1 MQPKPRIYALAA
13 LPLRPLELPRPTVG
27 KIVATCPRVAW
38 LRVRLARLEM
48 VSRLAR
54 LRQLVVAW
62 LYHTLTSPRI
72 EARLHRWLDEAF
84 GHYLLAAAEAA
95 KGREEWGR

>member
-13 LPLRPLELPRPTVG
+13 LPPRPLELPRPTMG
-27 KIVATCPRVAW
+27 KIVATCLRVAW

-48 VSRLAR
+48 VYRVAR
-54 LRQLVVAW
+54 VRQLVLAW
-62 LYHTLTSPRI
+62 LYHALTSPSV

-84 GHYLLAAAEAA
+84 GAYLIASAEAS